1 MWLLSEISIW
11 NVRGGGSSNFT
22 IGSSCKECSG
32 NLIEICGYPD
42 PPKNWHF
49 DACVICWVFLDTK
62 TSFGH
67 YKECWN
73 WKTWYFDAC
82 ESFVEFLSSSDQ
94 TKMTATWKM
103 WLLSEINIWN
113 VRGWGGLKFTVA
125 RSLCEIIKLSN
136 LFLCQWLS
144 FLVQGRSD
152 RQGSSLA
159 LVKIWL
165 LSEINVWNVRGGRWW
180 KLKDNI
186 AIDAMFQ

>member
-1 MWLLSEISIW
+1 MW
-11 NVRGGGSSNFT
+11 GGGSE
-22 IGSSCKECSG
+22 IHCCKECSG

-42 PPKNWHF
+42 PQ
-49 DACVICWVFLDTK
+49 
-62 TSFGH
+62 
-67 YKECWN
+67 
-73 WKTWYFDAC
+73 KTWHFDAC

-159 LVKIWL
+159 FVKIWL
-165 LSEINVWNVRGGRWW
+165 LSEINDWNVRGGGGWNSKTTLMHWCYVPISCHILRLSHRISRNFFGNLWLPW
-180 KLKDNI
+180 PLKI
-186 AIDAMFQ
+186 LAIWSL

>member
-1 MWLLSEISIW
+1 MSKDRKQDCSEASVKMWLLSEINIW
-11 NVRGGGSSNFT
+11 NVRGGWFE
-22 IGSSCKECSG
+22 IHCCKECSG

-42 PPKNWHF
+42 PQ
-49 DACVICWVFLDTK
+49 
-62 TSFGH
+62 
-67 YKECWN
+67 
-73 WKTWYFDAC
+73 KTWHFDAC

-144 FLVQGRSD
+144 FLVQWRSD

-165 LSEINVWNVRGGRWW
+165 LSEINDWNVRGGRWW

>member
-1 MWLLSEISIW
+1 MW
-11 NVRGGGSSNFT
+11 GGGWFE
-22 IGSSCKECSG
+22 IHCCKECSG

-42 PPKNWHF
+42 PQ
-49 DACVICWVFLDTK
+49 
-62 TSFGH
+62 
-67 YKECWN
+67 
-73 WKTWYFDAC
+73 KTWHFDAC

-144 FLVQGRSD
+144 FLVQWRSD

-165 LSEINVWNVRGGRWW
+165 LSEINDWNVRGGGGWNSKTTLMHWCYVPISCHILRLSHRIFRIFLGIFGCLDP
-180 KLKDNI
+180 KNLGNLKFVGSLSNI
-186 AIDAMFQ
+186 WDY